1 MILVSKYVILHSEP
15 FEGVVYFTLVSHSVS
30 FTNQSPP
37 EKKKMFDLLPLLAI
51 FDPAGI
57 MAKFLVADPMT
68 VYLLVLGFMIVE
80 SSFIPFPSE
89 VIVPPAAYLAC
100 TKGDVDIYTVIG
112 LATVG
117 AIIGALINYY
127 LSVWIGRP
135 IVYRFANSRL
145 GHACLID
152 EAKVRH
158 AEEYFDKHGAISTF
172 IGRLIPAVRQ
182 LISIPAGLARM
193 NVGKFVIFT
202 GLGALTWNIVLG
214 VLGYWLGKMVPQDQ
228 LYAKVEEYNDYLTY
242 IGIGIGVICIAVIIW
257 NAFKP
262 HAKTPAA

>member
-1 MILVSKYVILHSEP
+1 MLDFI
-15 FEGVVYFTLVSHSVS
+15 TLL
-30 FTNQSPP
+30 T
-37 EKKKMFDLLPLLAI
+37 I
-51 FDPAGI
+51 FDPASI
-57 MAKFLVADPMT
+57 MEKFLTADAAT
-68 VYLLVLGFMIVE
+68 VYLLVFAFMIIE

-100 TKGDVDIYTVIG
+100 TSHEVNIVAVVAI
-112 LATVG
+112 ATAG
-117 AIIGALINYY
+117 AIAGALINYY

-135 IVYRFANSRL
+135 IVYKFANSGF

-158 AEEYFDKHGAISTF
+158 AEEYFDRHGAVSTF
-172 IGRLIPAVRQ
+172 VGRLIPAVRQ

-193 NVGKFVIFT
+193 NVGKFVVYT
-202 GLGALTWNIVLG
+202 GLGALTWNVVLAA
-214 VLGYWLGKMVPQDQ
+214 LGWWLGTIVPREQ

-242 IGIGIGVICIAVIIW
+242 AGLAIGVVCVVIILY

-262 HAKTPAA
+262 RSKQESL